1 MRHHQRSAAEWTA
14 DVLLYGILAAIT
26 LVTLYPIWHVVVGSV
41 SDGNA
46 LMRHQGILLAPQG
59 FSMAA
64 YEVVLK
70 NPSIFTGYLNT
81 IFYVVVGTALNL
93 VLTILG
99 AYVLSRKQF
108 FWRDPIM
115 MLITFTMFFSG
126 GMIPTYLLVEGLHLV
141 DTRWALILPGAISA
155 YNLILM
161 RTSFSQV
168 PDAMEEAARIEGAN
182 DFQIMVKI
190 FIPVSKAVIAV
201 MILYYAVGHWNGW
214 FSAVLYLRTRS
225 YYPLQ
230 LLLREILI
238 QNSMDSMMDNIAM
251 EDLDMIQDTIKYA
264 TIIIS
269 SLPIMLLY
277 PFLQKYFV
285 KGVMIGAVKG

>member
-1 MRHHQRSAAEWTA
+1 MHHRRSIAEKVA
-14 DVLLYGILAAIT
+14 DLILYTVLTMIMIT
-26 LVTLYPIWHVVVGSV
+26 TLYPIWHVIVGSI

-46 LMRHQGILLAPQG
+46 LMRHQGILLLPQG
-59 FSMAA
+59 FSTAA

-93 VLTILG
+93 MLTILG
-99 AYVLSRKQF
+99 AYVLSRKNF
-108 FWRDPIM
+108 FWRDPLM
-115 MLITFTMFFSG
+115 LLITFTMFFSG
-126 GMIPTYLLVEGLHLV
+126 GMIPTYLLVEALHLV

-161 RTSFSQV
+161 RTSFAQV

-182 DFQIMVKI
+182 DFQIMIKI

-201 MILYYAVGHWNGW
+201 MILYYAVAHWNGW

-225 YYPLQ
+225 RYPLQ

-238 QNSMDSMMDNIAM
+238 QNSLDSMMDNIAM